1 MRAGKGKRKDDRKF
15 KRIRVRYGPEKPVHL
30 AYAIQ
35 VSVSGAFLV
44 ANRPVFSPKSPLLVQ
59 FDTPDGVLTTRAIV
73 RHVKNLPPQLARFS
87 PSGMGVEFIS
97 PPPELEKYLAS
108 L

>member
-1 MRAGKGKRKDDRKF
+1 MKAGKGKRKDERKF
-15 KRIRVRYGPEKPVHL
+15 KRIKVRYGPEKPVHL

-35 VSVSGAFLV
+35 VSVSGVFLV
-44 ANRPVFSPKSPLLVQ
+44 ANRPIFVRTSRLLVQ
-59 FDTPDGVLTTRAIV
+59 FDTPDGLLTTRAIV

-97 PPPELEKYLAS
+97 PPPELEKYLAT

>member
-1 MRAGKGKRKDDRKF
+1 MKAGKGKRKDERKF

-35 VSVSGAFLV
+35 VSVSGAFLA
-44 ANRPVFSPKSPLLVQ
+44 ANRPIFARKSRIVVQ
-59 FDTPDGVLTTRAIV
+59 FGTPDGILTTRAIV
-73 RHVKNLPPQLARFS
+73 RHVKNLPPQLAHLA

-97 PPPELEKYLAS
+97 PPPELKKYLS
-108 L
+108 GL

>member
-1 MRAGKGKRKDDRKF
+1 MKGGGGKRKDERKF
-15 KRIRVRYGPEKPVHL
+15 KRVRVRYGPEKPVHL

-44 ANRPVFSPKSPLLVQ
+44 ASRPIFARKSRLVVQ
-59 FDTPDGVLTTRAIV
+59 FETPDGVLTARAIV

-87 PSGMGVEFIS
+87 PSGMGVEFVS
-97 PPPELEKYLAS
+97 PSPALEKYLAS